1 MKAKNQIK
9 EIKNQYDKI
18 DVLTIQDQKR
28 GNITIFNVESKDLYE
43 PKFDYIGLKNLL
55 IQALEVNEIKL
66 YETNL
71 IEVEYNVYNL
81 SNIIIDNETLKGLD
95 FKINLI

>member
-18 DVLTIQDQKR
+18 DVLTIQDQR
-28 GNITIFNVESKDLYE
+28 GNITILNVETKDLYE
-43 PKFDYIGLKNLL
+43 PEFNYIGLKNLL
-55 IQALEVNEIKL
+55 IQTSEVDEIKL
-66 YETNL
+66 YENNL
-71 IEVEYNVYNL
+71 IEVEYNAYNL
-81 SNIIIDNETLKGLD
+81 SNVILDNETLKGLE